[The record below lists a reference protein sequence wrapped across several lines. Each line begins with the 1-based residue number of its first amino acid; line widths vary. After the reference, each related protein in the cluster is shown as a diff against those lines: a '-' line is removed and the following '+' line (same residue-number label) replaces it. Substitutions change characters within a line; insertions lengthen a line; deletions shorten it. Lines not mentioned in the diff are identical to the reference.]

1 MLGLFVHTLTADY
14 KYFLHNRES
23 LTQPM
28 QIILSQK
35 QQTFSPFISAFLKST
50 LNFEH
55 FQKKRDDPHRQY
67 TSQIADPQK
76 CDYINF

>member
-55 FQKKRDDPHRQY
+55 FQKKEMTLIDNILPKLRTPKNVI
-67 TSQIADPQK
+67 T
-76 CDYINF
+76 